1 MKQTNLRRLTTM
13 AMLTAISMIVFL
25 IEAQIPLPFTVPGIK
40 LGVANVI
47 TLFALWTL
55 GKKEAG
61 AILLIRVVLGNL
73 IVGNVMGMAFSLA
86 GGGLCWVVMCLM
98 KPITQR
104 NHIWVMSIFG
114 AIAHNVGQLLVAVAV
129 TDTLSIA
136 WYAPVLFLA
145 ALVTGFFTGQC
156 AQAVLNHM
164 DKLRARPGRAPS
176 PTEVPAPDKEEK

>member
-1 MKQTNLRRLTTM
+1 MNTKKLTTM
-13 AMLTAISMIVFL
+13 AMLTAVSMIVFL

-55 GKKEAG
+55 GPLEAG

-86 GGGLCWVVMCLM
+86 GGGLCWLVMCLL
-98 KPITQR
+98 KPVTRR
-104 NHIWVMSIFG
+104 NHIWIMSIFG
-114 AIAHNVGQLLVAVAV
+114 ALAHNAGQLLVAVGVSATV
-129 TDTLSIA
+129 SIA

-145 ALVTGFFTGQC
+145 AILTGFFTGQC

-164 DKLRARPGRAPS
+164 DKI
-176 PTEVPAPDKEEK
+176 KK